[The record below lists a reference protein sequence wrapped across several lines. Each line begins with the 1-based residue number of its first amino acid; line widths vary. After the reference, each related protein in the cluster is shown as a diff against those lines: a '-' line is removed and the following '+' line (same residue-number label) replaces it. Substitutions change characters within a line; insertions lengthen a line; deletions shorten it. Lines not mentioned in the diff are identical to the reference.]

1 MTEMVEELLKPQ
13 EEEWLCNSNEA
24 ITIWFFEPST
34 DPDQEFDSVK
44 VSPKFTYS
52 IFGDKEQIYGY
63 KNLEIMLKFSSG
75 SFATYFDVRYSDKIP
90 DVSSTSIADNVVD
103 KIKELIPSDYITN
116 FDIFLQTVS
125 EDAYNFKPMG
135 EKITEYCLEEE
146 EDIIYEIYRATFDT
160 PRFKEYHKRFQ
171 IMVLFYI
178 EAGTYIDEDEKWETM
193 LLFEKKRI
201 GDKHIYSFVGFCTM
215 YNYYFYNLEKSIN
228 TENCPAVID
237 QVNNKIPVSEC
248 INEGKVIPEDI
259 RLRISQ
265 FLIFPHVQG
274 KGHGSKLYQTIY
286 KYVLSNL
293 RIKELSV
300 EIPNDS
306 FEAIRDKNDLLY
318 LREQKAFE
326 GLVAPVD
333 KKIID
338 SIRRKYKFNK
348 RQLLRCLEIELL
360 RKLNKTDA
368 AAYKAYRL
376 QVKERL
382 YNWNKEVLKDIDRAE
397 RIEKLKETFEAL
409 VGEYQ
414 EILLKYN

>member
-1 MTEMVEELLKPQ
+1 MTEMVLKPQ

-24 ITIWFFEPST
+24 LTIWFLEPST
-34 DPDQEFDSVK
+34 DPDREFDSVQ
-44 VSPKFTYS
+44 VFPMFTYS

-63 KNLEIMLKFSSG
+63 KDLEITLKFSSG

-103 KIKELIPSDYITN
+103 KIKALIPNDYITN
-116 FDIFLQTVS
+116 YDAFLQTVH
-125 EDAYNFKPMG
+125 EDAYSFKPMG
-135 EKITEYCLEEE
+135 EKITEYRLEEG
-146 EDIIYEIYRATFDT
+146 DDVIYEIYRATFET

-171 IMVLFYI
+171 IMILFYI

-193 LLFEKKRI
+193 LSFEKKRI
-201 GDKHIYSFVGFCTM
+201 GDKYTYSFMGFCTM
-215 YNYYFYNLEKSIN
+215 YNYYFYNREKCVN
-228 TENCPAVID
+228 TENCVVID
-237 QVNNKIPVSEC
+237 QINNNKVPISERV
-248 INEGKVIPEDI
+248 NEGKVIPEDI

-286 KYVLSNL
+286 KYVLSNS
-293 RIKELSV
+293 RIKELAV

-318 LREQKAFE
+318 IREQKIFE

-333 KKIID
+333 KNTID
-338 SIRRKYKFNK
+338 SIRRKYKLNK

-360 RKLNKTDA
+360 RKLNKSDA

-382 YNWNKEVLKDIDRAE
+382 YNWNKEILKDVDRAE
-397 RIEKLKETFEAL
+397 RIEKLEETFKGL
-409 VGEYQ
+409 VEEYQ

>member
-24 ITIWFFEPST
+24 LTIWFFEPST
-34 DPDQEFDSVK
+34 DPDQEFDSAQVY
-44 VSPKFTYS
+44 PMFTYS

-63 KNLEIMLKFSSG
+63 KNLEITLKFSSG

-90 DVSSTSIADNVVD
+90 DVSSTSIADNVID
-103 KIKELIPSDYITN
+103 KVKTLIPNDYITN
-116 FDIFLQTVS
+116 FDTFLQTVN
-125 EDAYNFKPMG
+125 ENAYSFKPMG
-135 EKITEYCLEEE
+135 EKITEYRLEEGK
-146 EDIIYEIYRATFDT
+146 DIIYEIYRATFNT

-171 IMVLFYI
+171 ILVLFYI
-178 EAGTYIDEDEKWETM
+178 EAGTYIEEDEKWETM
-193 LLFEKKRI
+193 LLFERKRI
-201 GDKHIYSFVGFCTM
+201 GDKYIYSLVGFCTM
-215 YNYYFYNLEKSIN
+215 YNYYFYKRE
-228 TENCPAVID
+228 EC
-237 QVNNKIPVSEC
+237 VNNNIDRTNNKVPVSERV
-248 INEGKVIPEDI
+248 NEGKVIPEDI

-286 KYVLSNL
+286 KYVLSNS
-293 RIKELSV
+293 RIKELAV

-306 FEAIRDKNDLLY
+306 FEVIRDKNDLLY

-326 GLVAPVD
+326 GLAAPVD
-333 KKIID
+333 KKTID
-338 SIRRKYKFNK
+338 SLRRKYKLNK

-360 RKLNKTDA
+360 RKLNKSDA

-382 YNWNKEVLKDIDRAE
+382 YNWNKEILKDIDRDE
-397 RIEKLKETFEAL
+397 RIEKLEETFKSL
-409 VGEYQ
+409 VEEYQ
-414 EILLKYN
+414 DILLKYN